1 MDEKGN
7 SSKSLILTTVGF
19 LALMNFSLSLQVSR
33 LNDRMDNLFNEIH
46 YMNDRVESSIS
57 GISYS
62 VSEALEKESSL
73 INYFKFEYGPI
84 NNGKATLKLVASP
97 KEISDESEYFF
108 SYFLDGDERL
118 VEAKIDELSEI
129 VASIEVPIR
138 ENLDINFIV
147 KDGDSRKI
155 ENLDYIYSLEEKLV
169 GPFEFEN
176 SGAGFTYLNQSTTVE
191 LDGVS
196 YSLIYDQYEYEENYE
211 KQPLEDVNLY
221 IEVNGSVVDK
231 FPMERQDNR
240 MHDIMSFYVCTLEK
254 YSLKL
259 EPGDD
264 LKIYALAKHSDGYT
278 VKIIANSLSVDA
290 NGNPDF
296 DVDYIGD
303 GKSIVDL

>member
-73 INYFKFEYGPI
+73 INYFKFEYGEI

-97 KEISDESEYFF
+97 KEISYESDYFF

-138 ENLDINFIV
+138 EGLDINFIV

-155 ENLDYIYSLEEKLV
+155 ENLD
-169 GPFEFEN
+169 
-176 SGAGFTYLNQSTTVE
+176 
-191 LDGVS
+191 
-196 YSLIYDQYEYEENYE
+196 
-211 KQPLEDVNLY
+211 
-221 IEVNGSVVDK
+221 
-231 FPMERQDNR
+231 
-240 MHDIMSFYVCTLEK
+240 
-254 YSLKL
+254 
-259 EPGDD
+259 
-264 LKIYALAKHSDGYT
+264 
-278 VKIIANSLSVDA
+278 
-290 NGNPDF
+290 
-296 DVDYIGD
+296 
-303 GKSIVDL
+303 